1 MIYNM
6 YQKNSTNRE
15 IQNIFLTNGWK
26 NISIAKL
33 TAVNGIITV
42 MLLTS
47 VPWIFLGLISNF
59 LLFDL
64 VWHLILA
71 ETNL

>member
-47 VPWIFLGLISNF
+47 VPWIFLGLIGNF